1 MTKHSREKSLSV
13 SHFYYLTN
21 LLSSL
26 FFIPSISN
34 FFSPFTHQQLT
45 THSASRFDDDRSEDV
60 DIEDA
65 IESLQV
71 SEPFTFKP
79 HTQATILSTMCPGNE
94 AVFLSISVI
103 KGSQLA
109 SRFLFTT

>member
-1 MTKHSREKSLSV
+1 MELVV
-13 SHFYYLTN
+13 SA
-21 LLSSL
+21 
-26 FFIPSISN
+26 I
-34 FFSPFTHQQLT
+34 THQQLT
-45 THSASRFDDDRSEDV
+45 THPASRFDDDRSEDV

-71 SEPFTFKP
+71 SEPSTFKS

-94 AVFLSISVI
+94 AIFLSISVI